1 VVGEAGLTVDPMDS
15 KGLAEAMNQVLG
27 DKALR
32 QSMRERGLARAG
44 CFSWAKAARET
55 VEVYRRALGR

>member
-1 VVGEAGLTVDPMDS
+1 MDS

-27 DKALR
+27 DGALS
-32 QSMRERGLARAG
+32 QSMREQGLARAG